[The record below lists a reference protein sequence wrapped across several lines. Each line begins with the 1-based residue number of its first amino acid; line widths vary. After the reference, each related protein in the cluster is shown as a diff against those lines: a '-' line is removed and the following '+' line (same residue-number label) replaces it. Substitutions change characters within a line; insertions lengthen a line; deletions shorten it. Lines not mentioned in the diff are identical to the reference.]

1 MVTVLRGACA
11 LALALLGFTST
22 AQASALNPASV
33 HSRHTMMEFNAARAT
48 PTAIASRRR
57 YYRGYRYAPRRR
69 LRYYPRQRYL
79 RYRYNGYYGCRYRYS
94 GYFTG
99 YPCWSRRALAPP
111 RYR

>member
-1 MVTVLRGACA
+1 MVTVLRSVFVLT
-11 LALALLGFTST
+11 LAILGFTSPIQ
-22 AQASALNPASV
+22 AGALSPASA
-33 HSRHTMMEFNAARAT
+33 HSRQTVMDVALAGAA
-48 PTAIASRRR
+48 PTEIASRRR

-69 LRYYPRQRYL
+69 LRYYPRRRYL
-79 RYRYNGYYGCRYRYS
+79 RYRYNGFYGCRYRYS